1 MGAVAPPNS
10 GPRKAQQNQCW
21 SRRLQ
26 TSPSFFRDLSPPF
39 RLGWRWSAGIP
50 FDHLVPIKSEQPNGS
65 IKFAHFGRSKV
76 QFPRVAR
83 RISTSILLATV
94 LLAGAITPS
103 GVCALM
109 CERHF
114 RLGSQHHCGQPPDA
128 MPGMTHHHAITTH
141 ADTEIVTPVLM
152 SQSCLSNCDKAE
164 RLNLFRRVVP
174 QVTIVQTG
182 VVVSHTTVKFI
193 APDPATAWTSDS
205 GPPLPTPSL
214 ASFSILRI

>member
-1 MGAVAPPNS
+1 VPAS
-10 GPRKAQQNQCW
+10 C
-21 SRRLQ
+21 SR
-26 TSPSFFRDLSPPF
+26 PV
-39 RLGWRWSAGIP
+39 RLGNPSNALSAACAKL
-50 FDHLVPIKSEQPNGS
+50 DHAVGASS
-65 IKFAHFGRSKV
+65 KFAHLGRSEV
-76 QFPRVAR
+76 EFPRVAR
-83 RISTSILLATV
+83 TVSTSIVLVTV

-152 SQSCLSNCDKAE
+152 SQSCPSNCDTAE
-164 RLNLFRRVVP
+164 RLNLSRKAVP
-174 QVTIVQTG
+174 QVTVAQTG
-182 VVVSHTTVKFI
+182 VVVSRTAVKFV
-193 APDPATAWTSDS
+193 APDPATAWSSASD
-205 GPPLPTPSL
+205 PPLPPTAST